1 MPAETRHRPG
11 QLSCLEEGDAVLG
24 DEHAAGP
31 EHILAGCME
40 RLREQGLRRPDRI
53 GGIDDDHVETAL
65 RVRDEGNAVGD
76 PDFPHADYR
85 KHRHQTIGRWRRV
98 HLDHLAGC

>member
-76 PDFPHADYR
+76 PDFRTRIIESIATN
-85 KHRHQTIGRWRRV
+85 HREMAAG